1 MDKLKMHSMDVINDN
16 VRRLSELFPEC
27 VTEIINDDDK
37 LEKVIDFSVLN
48 QVLSG
53 NTINYEVGGG
63 DLRENAI
70 SSHGQINQRPEL

>member
-53 NTINYEVGGG
+53 V
-63 DLRENAI
+63 LA
-70 SSHGQINQRPEL
+70 Q

>member
-53 NTINYEVGGG
+53 NTINYEVGG

>member
-48 QVLSG
+48 QILSG

-63 DLRENAI
+63 ETSERMLSVHMAR
-70 SSHGQINQRPEL
+70 